1 MTNSELERNYK
12 KRTFRCSNAE
22 WEKITQSAEKM
33 NMSASR
39 FIVEKV
45 CSEGDSDV
53 PQILENILPRI
64 LENNIKHILENDLNR
79 ILSCSRLLAFDLMD
93 RLRAGHSED
102 DYNLLL
108 ARTKFEHMSL
118 DEIRKMSLDESD
130 KEQTEKHT
138 AT

>member
-1 MTNSELERNYK
+1 MANNKLT
-12 KRTFRCSNAE
+12 KRTFRCTDAE
-22 WEKITQSAEKM
+22 WEKIAQSAEKM
-33 NMSASR
+33 DLSASR

-45 CSEGDSDV
+45 CSNSIAD
-53 PQILENILPRI
+53 
-64 LENNIKHILENDLNR
+64 ENNITR
-79 ILSCSRLLAFDLMD
+79 ILSCARLVAFDLMD
-93 RLRAGHSED
+93 RLRAEYSED
-102 DYNLLL
+102 DFNLLL